1 MQRETKKL
9 TMGESQILLA
19 VLNDA
24 VREYRTN
31 ANNCQALELTD
42 SMTFWQGRITN
53 AETLINMFITADEIL
68 VCKKTPEGL

>member
-1 MQRETKKL
+1 MQRETRKL

-24 VREYRTN
+24 IREYRTD
-31 ANNCQALELTD
+31 ANNCQALNLED

-53 AETLINMFITADEIL
+53 AETLINMFIAADEIL
-68 VCKKTPEGL
+68 TCKRIPEGL